1 MNARFRHRFVQHLLR
16 GLRAAGPVLPAP
28 FRVAPVCLVLAV
40 AVFAATAPRFLSLG
54 NAVNIGGQVWVL
66 ALLAIG
72 QMFALATR
80 GFDISVGA
88 VAALSSVC
96 AALACNA
103 WGLPGLGAGALAG
116 LLCGL
121 VNGALI
127 GGLGLQPVVAT
138 LGSLIA
144 LRGLSLLIT
153 DDGQVVPLDA
163 VGVVTRLGFEP
174 LLGLPAAGWAALALA
189 VGAALLVSRSLAGR
203 RILMAGSNPEAVAL
217 VGVDTVR
224 VHLWAYGLCGLFAGF
239 AGVLM
244 TVRAGSGLPTEGAGM
259 ELQAIAAAVIGGT
272 ALGGGV
278 ASVAAVVVGAAFIQ
292 VLLTGLNLQGVSPFV
307 AQIAVGVVIIAAGL
321 LETALRSLLSSHSHS
336 RSWS

>member
-1 MNARFRHRFVQHLLR
+1 MSPRLLR
-16 GLRAAGPVLPAP
+16 RSADGLRAAGSFLPIP
-28 FRVAPVCLVLAV
+28 FRVAPLCLILAV

-54 NAVNIGGQVWVL
+54 NAANIGAQVWVL

-72 QMFALATR
+72 QMFVLATR

-96 AALACNA
+96 AAMACNG
-103 WGLPGLGAGALAG
+103 WGLPGLAAGALAG

-121 VNGALI
+121 VNGALV
-127 GGLGLQPVVAT
+127 GTLGLQPVVAT

-144 LRGLSLLIT
+144 VRGLSLLIT
-153 DDGQVVPLDA
+153 GDGQVVPLDA
-163 VGVVTRLGFEP
+163 AGTVTRLGFEP
-174 LLGLPAAGWAALALA
+174 MPVLPAASWAALVLA
-189 VGAALLVSRSLAGR
+189 VGAALLVGRSLAGR

-217 VGVDTVR
+217 VGVDTRR
-224 VHLWAYGLCGLFAGF
+224 VQLWAYGLCGLFAGL

-272 ALGGGV
+272 ALSGGI
-278 ASVAAVVVGAAFIQ
+278 ASVAAVVIGAAFIQ

-307 AQIAVGVVIIAAGL
+307 AQIAVGVVIIASGL
-321 LETALRSLLSSHSHS
+321 LETLLRSLPSFHSQS
-336 RSWS
+336 RTRT